1 MNLKIGMVAVS
12 GPKNELEQEMIKE
25 IKKIPLF
32 SKVSRTMV
40 RSSSDVWRMI
50 KAFV

>member
-12 GPKNELEQEMIKE
+12 GPKYELEQEMIKE

-32 SKVSRTMV
+32 SKS
-40 RSSSDVWRMI
+40 I
-50 KAFV
+50 KNNGEVIQ